1 MPDQTDSQNSPTP
14 QGKAADDAPAE
25 KAAPAR
31 RRRAASRPAG
41 PPASSAEEGAAASG
55 GDVEAAP
62 AKRRTRK
69 TAAAAEAPAAP
80 EAAQAE
86 GAGEAAEAAPAPARR
101 RATRKAAAPAAAEAA
116 ATEAAGAAEAAA
128 AAEEEAPAKPRRRAT
143 RKAAAP
149 EAAVEAEPVAEEGA
163 AAAEEPA
170 PARTRRRATRKASA
184 PAPAAEAAPA
194 AEEAAEAPAAEEEAA
209 PARTR
214 RRATRKAA
222 APEAAVEAE
231 AAPEA
236 PAAEPQQEPAAK
248 SRRTRKKAA
257 PAATFSA
264 GGDGSRR
271 LKPGALAPREDQAAA
286 PGTAYAGRLIQDGG
300 GWAVEVDDAY
310 EIRGYGD
317 TPEEAAAQAV
327 AALADAFGI
336 PADAVELDVRT
347 EEPARRGRRRVVS
360 PPTAVFQPPVFGFG
374 APAPAPAAEAEEE
387 AEPEAEEHEG
397 GSRRRR
403 RRRGG
408 SASAAAE
415 AAEQQAVPPAEE
427 AEPAAEGDT
436 DTEAEDEGDGEE
448 RPSSRR
454 RRRGGRRRRR
464 GESAEHEDAAEDESG
479 EEAEDS
485 DEAADEDE
493 HDEHAQGGG
502 SGSSSSRRRRRRR
515 RRGGDA
521 SGDEQASGADD
532 PERTVV
538 KVREPRPH
546 QDGGTGADQVQ
557 SIKGSTRLEAKKQR
571 RREGR
576 EQGRRRV
583 PIITEAEFLARREAV
598 ERVMVV
604 RQNGDR
610 TQIGVLEDNVLVEH
624 YVNKEQATSYVGNVY
639 LGKVQ
644 NVLPSM
650 EAAFVDIGKGR
661 NAVLYAGEVNFDAL
675 GLSGG
680 PRRIESALK
689 SGQPVL
695 VQVTKDPIGH
705 KGARLTS
712 QVSLPGRYLVY
723 VPEGSMTGISR
734 KLPDTER
741 ARLKTILKKIV
752 PEDAGVI
759 VRTAAEGA
767 SEDEL
772 RRDVERLQAQWE
784 DIQRKAKQGGGSNA
798 PTLLYGEPDMTVR
811 VVRDI
816 FNEDF
821 SKVIVSGD
829 DAWNTV
835 HDYVAHVAPDL
846 VDRLSRWTSEVDVFA
861 TYRIDEQLLKALD
874 RKVWLP
880 SGGSLVIDKTEAM
893 VVIDVNTGKFTGQGG
908 NLEETVTRNN
918 LEAAEEIVR
927 QLRLRDLGG
936 IVVVDFIDMVLESNR
951 DLVMRRLLEC
961 LGRDRTKHQ
970 VAEVTSLGL
979 VQMTRKR
986 VGQGLLES
994 FSETCVH
1001 CNGRGVIVHMDQAT
1015 TSGGGGGKRKRR
1027 GGKAAE
1033 AAEPAVAAPAVAEEE
1048 VPELEPIEVG
1058 ESDLIPSVGDPE
1070 EEWFGTAAEAEAAA
1084 KQSRGR
1090 TRRRATRQAAAPV
1103 AGESSEPAVVVVP
1116 VSEPEVEP
1124 VQAPE
1129 PEPAVSTEPP
1139 ARTRRR
1145 ATRKATAPAGAPP
1158 AAEEAA
1164 VVVVA
1169 PDAAPPAPAAALP
1182 EPEVSTEPPARTRRR
1197 ATRTATA
1204 PAAAEEAAVVVVPTS
1219 EPEPKKRAPRKAA
1232 AKKTAA
1238 KKSTST
1244 KKAAPKKKS
1253 PTPAE

>member
-1 MPDQTDSQNSPTP
+1 AE
-14 QGKAADDAPAE
+14 AAE
-25 KAAPAR
+25 AAPAVEPEAAPAGEAEPAEAPKR
-31 RRRAASRPAG
+31 TRRRAASRPAG
-41 PPASSAEEGAAASG
+41 S
-55 GDVEAAP
+55 
-62 AKRRTRK
+62 
-69 TAAAAEAPAAP
+69 
-80 EAAQAE
+80 
-86 GAGEAAEAAPAPARR
+86 
-101 RATRKAAAPAAAEAA
+101 PAAAE
-116 ATEAAGAAEAAA
+116 
-128 AAEEEAPAKPRRRAT
+128 
-143 RKAAAP
+143 
-149 EAAVEAEPVAEEGA
+149 
-163 AAAEEPA
+163 
-170 PARTRRRATRKASA
+170 
-184 PAPAAEAAPA
+184 AAEAAPA
-194 AEEAAEAPAAEEEAA
+194 AEPETAPAAQAEPEAEPAEAPKRTRRRAASRPAGSPAAAEETSAGVEAVAEAAAETEEA

-222 APEAAVEAE
+222 VAE
-231 AAPEA
+231 
-236 PAAEPQQEPAAK
+236 PAAESKPEPVAAEPEG
-248 SRRTRKKAA
+248 RRRGRARRGEA
-257 PAATFSA
+257 AATFSA
-264 GGDGSRR
+264 GDGSRR
-271 LKPGALAPREDQAAA
+271 LKPGALAPKDESEAAA
-286 PGTAYAGRLIQDGG
+286 PAAEQAGAPATAYTGKAQRDGD
-300 GWAVEVDDAY
+300 GWSVEVDDAY

-317 TPEEAAAQAV
+317 TLEEATAEATAAV
-327 AALADAFGI
+327 AEAFGI
-336 PADAVELDVRT
+336 PVGTVTIEVRT
-347 EEPARRGRRRVVS
+347 EDAEPAPRGRRRAVR
-360 PPTAVFQPPVFGFG
+360 PALAVFQQPVFQ
-374 APAPAPAAEAEEE
+374 APQQQAAAPAEAEETE
-387 AEPEAEEHEG
+387 EEEAEESADRT
-397 GSRRRR
+397 SRRRR

-408 SASAAAE
+408 AEQAAVTAADEPEVESAEDAEAGEEEGEAAAE
-415 AAEQQAVPPAEE
+415 
-427 AEPAAEGDT
+427 
-436 DTEAEDEGDGEE
+436 GEE
-448 RPSSRR
+448 RPSRR

-464 GESAEHEDAAEDESG
+464 GESADHGDG
-479 EEAEDS
+479 
-485 DEAADEDE
+485 ADEDE
-493 HDEHAQGGG
+493 DAHAEDDEEAEGDEHADEHGEGESGG
-502 SGSSSSRRRRRRR
+502 SSAGSRRRRRRR
-515 RRGGDA
+515 RRGSDG
-521 SGDEQASGADD
+521 SGDEGASDD

-538 KVREPRPH
+538 KVREPRTRTE
-546 QDGGTGADQVQ
+546 GGTGADEVQ

-661 NAVLYAGEVNFDAL
+661 NAVLYAGEVNFEAL

-680 PRRIESALK
+680 PRRIETALK
-689 SGQPVL
+689 SGQSVL

-772 RRDVERLQAQWE
+772 RRDVARLQSQWE
-784 DIQRKAKQGGGSNA
+784 EIQKKAKSGGGSNA

-829 DAWNTV
+829 EAWGTI
-835 HDYVAHVAPDL
+835 HDYVANVAPDL
-846 VDRLSRWTSEVDVFA
+846 ADRLSRWTSEVDVFA

-936 IVVVDFIDMVLESNR
+936 IVVIDFIDMVLESNR

-1015 TSGGGGGKRKRR
+1015 TTGGGGKRKRR
-1027 GGKAAE
+1027 GGRGGGAGE
-1033 AAEPAVAAPAVAEEE
+1033 HDHEPVHEVEPEIAAAPLTPETEEL
-1048 VPELEPIEVG
+1048 PELEPIEVG
-1058 ESDLIPSVGDPE
+1058 ESELVPSVGDPE
-1070 EEWFGTAAEAEAAA
+1070 EEWFGSAAEAEAAA
-1084 KQSRGR
+1084 TASRGR
-1090 TRRRATRQAAAPV
+1090 GRRRGSRKVTAPEGAPAAASTEP
-1103 AGESSEPAVVVVP
+1103 EPAVVVVP
-1116 VSEPEVEP
+1116 VSEPVIESAVEP
-1124 VQAPE
+1124 VPVPE
-1129 PEPAVSTEPP
+1129 VAVSTEPP

-1145 ATRKATAPAGAPP
+1145 ATRKVAAPAGSPESAQ
-1158 AAEEAA
+1158 ES

-1169 PDAAPPAPAAALP
+1169 AEAPQAEPVPVP
-1182 EPEVSTEPPARTRRR
+1182 EVAVSTEPPARTRRR
-1197 ATRTATA
+1197 ATRKVAA
-1204 PAAAEEAAVVVVPTS
+1204 PAGSPESAEEAVVVVAAEAPHAEAAPAAEE
-1219 EPEPKKRAPRKAA
+1219 EPAAKRTARKTAKKAA

-1238 KKSTST
+1238 KKTAKKT
-1244 KKAAPKKKS
+1244 AAKKTTAKKAAAAKKS
-1253 PTPAE
+1253 AAAAE